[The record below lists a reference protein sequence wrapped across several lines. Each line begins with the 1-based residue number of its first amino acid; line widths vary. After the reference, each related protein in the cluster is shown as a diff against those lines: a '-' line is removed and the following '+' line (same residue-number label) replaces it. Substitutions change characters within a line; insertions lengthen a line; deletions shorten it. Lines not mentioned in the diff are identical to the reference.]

1 MDTFDIRK
9 YITENKINDQEG
21 YERRYLITFA
31 DGTDEEV
38 GKHGSVS
45 PEDIIGSLKKKYARQ
60 GKKVS
65 DVKYLGEKPQ
75 GIYESDMGDAVEFYM
90 NHYDENEMPQEIRD
104 AISDALDSGKPLKW
118 VKDQIKDG
126 FLDMILP
133 EGKVQDR
140 IDSLVS
146 YYEAETGNVASE
158 DVEYEIEYMV
168 TRGKFD
174 DQIKANVL
182 KEDKDVIEP
191 DKDAVAAEVE
201 TEEEEEDYFD
211 RENAEKIKPQAEQ
224 IIANSIVDAYGRE
237 DGKRPQTSKRLVLSI
252 IRDFKQKDPEDYLA
266 TFDGEDPRDAAS
278 SVLTL
283 AFAEYLDTKV
293 DSGNITDAS
302 QAEDFATDLADIFY
316 MLISKDK
323 TLKGLRNYIKNV
335 SSK

>member
-1 MDTFDIRK
+1 MDTFDVRK
-9 YITENKINDQEG
+9 YITENKINEA
-21 YERRYLITFA
+21 LIN
-31 DGTDEEV
+31 EE
-38 GKHGSVS
+38 
-45 PEDIIGSLKKKYARQ
+45 
-60 GKKVS
+60 
-65 DVKYLGEKPQ
+65 
-75 GIYESDMGDAVEFYM
+75 
-90 NHYDENEMPQEIRD
+90 
-104 AISDALDSGKPLKW
+104 
-118 VKDQIKDG
+118 
-126 FLDMILP
+126 
-133 EGKVQDR
+133 
-140 IDSLVS
+140 
-146 YYEAETGNVASE
+146 
-158 DVEYEIEYMV
+158 
-168 TRGKFD
+168 
-174 DQIKANVL
+174 
-182 KEDKDVIEP
+182 KDVIDP
-191 DKDAVAAEVE
+191 DAQVVDGEQRAAEEDTE
-201 TEEEEEDYFD
+201 TAAQADKEAAEDEDYFD